1 MSSRSLSALQVAVL
15 LVSASYGI
23 GFLFGSGEMA
33 LSHGM
38 GGALYGLAT
47 AAGMLILALFAR
59 RLWTRGLPIWDLF
72 GERFGAAAQRAVA
85 LLSLVWMAGV
95 LAAQIHGGAA
105 VVRLLGLPA
114 TWDHLLVL
122 ALIYV
127 ASQLD
132 LGVASRLCG
141 ACLLASAA
149 VLGWALVASGGVDL
163 YRDALPV
170 LARDLSSFDPLRVVT
185 TTLAVSVLVCL
196 GADYHQFVI
205 GARRP
210 EAAVLGCGLA
220 GLALL
225 LVACVPPAV
234 VVAMQR
240 AGALEGLA
248 DAKQVMPFLLARV
261 AASMGPGAYTVMLAT
276 LGLAALGSAAAI
288 VRAMTAALN
297 AVVPRALPSAHRVL
311 PVAALLTGALL
322 AARGQEIIDTM
333 VSVNVVY
340 IASVAVP
347 FVALLGRRGIPAF
360 CVLAA
365 LAAGFV
371 AASGAYAA
379 GWWGWIDAA
388 RVDAVSLVGGLAAS
402 LLAVAVSVA
411 CDRRRLPIV
420 EAPSA

>member
-1 MSSRSLSALQVAVL
+1 MNSRSLGALQVAVL

-47 AAGMLILALFAR
+47 AAGMLILAFFAR
-59 RLWTRGLPIWDLF
+59 RLWVRGLPIWDLF
-72 GERFGAAAQRAVA
+72 GERFGAPAQRAVA

-105 VVRLLGLPA
+105 VIRLLGLPSP
-114 TWDHLLVL
+114 WDHLLVL
-122 ALIYV
+122 AFIFV
-127 ASQLD
+127 ASQLE
-132 LGVASRLCG
+132 LGVASRLFG
-141 ACLLASAA
+141 AGLLASAA
-149 VLGWALVASGGVDL
+149 VLAWALFDTGGFDV
-163 YRDALPV
+163 YRDALPA

-185 TTLAVSVLVCL
+185 TTLAVTVLVCL

-210 EAAVLGCGLA
+210 ASAVLGCVIA

-225 LVACVPPAV
+225 LVACLPPAV

-240 AGALEGLA
+240 TGALDGLA

-261 AASMGPGAYTVMLAT
+261 AASLGSGAYTVMLAT

-288 VRAMTAALN
+288 VRAMTAALT
-297 AVVPRALPSAHRVL
+297 VVTPSALPSPPRVL
-311 PVAALLTGALL
+311 AVAALVIGALL
-322 AARGQEIIDTM
+322 AARGQGIIDTM

-347 FVALLGRRGIPAF
+347 FVALLSRRGVPGAR
-360 CVLAA
+360 VQAA
-365 LAAGFV
+365 MLVGFV
-371 AASGAYAA
+371 AATAAYAA

-388 RVDAVSLVGGLAAS
+388 RVDAVSLIVGLAAS
-402 LLAVAVSVA
+402 LLAVAASVSRG
-411 CDRRRLPIV
+411 RRRLPIA
-420 EAPSA
+420 APSA